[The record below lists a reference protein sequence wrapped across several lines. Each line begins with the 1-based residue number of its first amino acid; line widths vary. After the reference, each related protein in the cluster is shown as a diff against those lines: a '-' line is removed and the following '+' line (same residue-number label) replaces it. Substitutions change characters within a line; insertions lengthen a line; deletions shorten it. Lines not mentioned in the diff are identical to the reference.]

1 MGRGTRGR
9 VVATGVIVLLVVS
22 GMTATVAAAPTL
34 DVTVDGSGVGDG
46 ESITVT
52 DDPQFRIEASGE
64 SSVESIEVMVGGETR
79 HSFQPGS
86 ESFSELVELDI
97 DDGEH
102 EVRIVA
108 EGSGTTEWTA
118 TIRKDSDGPRV
129 SYTSP
134 FSGPGQ
140 PTGTVVI
147 EHSDATLAADLSD
160 RSGVQLVRIE
170 RNYEWTFGGQSQR
183 DRETYRISD
192 PGENFSRPM
201 LFGLGENS
209 LRVEAR
215 DVHGQRTTH
224 EITVRVEDAERPSID
239 LDRFE
244 RSGNTLEIAGVA
256 EDNVKVRSL
265 DVRVGRNRKSVL
277 TETSKEPTRERLSA
291 EFESTVQLTGDVQ
304 EVTLIATDVAGNTRE
319 WTVPIDYRGHIV
331 PTIDIDDEATRI
343 EGDSV
348 AVTGTVTDGQFG
360 RVVVETVDADGN
372 VVSTATAYD
381 GDTTDQVDVR
391 ARLGRADGETTVV
404 VRAVD
409 VDGEEHEETL
419 TLDAGGSETATSAET
434 VTPAATDAPSTPAA
448 TDAPSTP
455 ATTAAPA
462 VDDAPQLALG
472 GTTSRMPVPLPLP
485 FPLSIPL
492 PIPFAG
498 TVVAVVVVGLA
509 MAVSAVGE
517 AGVEPGAGPA
527 ATDEPAAGTGE
538 SADRRDAASTA
549 GGGTEPRDR
558 ERPGGATSTPR
569 SDARGGETAPPPGHN
584 GASPETGRPAGEPAN
599 DPSAT
604 GETGGSGGAAPEPEP
619 EPEPAVD
626 VTDHLGVGSM
636 ADVGA
641 DEVASLAT
649 ELDADET
656 ETVATAARVLA
667 ALAEERPGLVAGTEA
682 ESRLRDLRL
691 DPDPAV
697 SEAASTAVRRLT
709 DE

>member
-1 MGRGTRGR
+1 M
-9 VVATGVIVLLVVS
+9 LLVVS

-34 DVTVDGSGVGDG
+34 DVTVDGSGVSDG
-46 ESITVT
+46 ERITVT
-52 DDPQFRIEASGE
+52 EDPQFRIEASGE
-64 SSVESIEVMVGGETR
+64 SAIESVEVLVGGETR
-79 HSFQPGS
+79 HSFQPDS

-97 DDGEH
+97 DDGER

-118 TIRKDSDGPRV
+118 TIWKDSDGPRV

-134 FSGPGQ
+134 FSGQGQ
-140 PTGTVVI
+140 PSGPVVI
-147 EHSDATLAADLSD
+147 DHAETTLAADLSD
-160 RSGVQLVRIE
+160 QSGVGQVRIE
-170 RNYEWTFGGQSQR
+170 RNYEWRFGGQTQR
-183 DRETYRISD
+183 DRQTYRISE

-215 DVHGQRTTH
+215 DVNGQRTTH
-224 EITVRVEDAERPSID
+224 EITVRVEDDERPSIE

-265 DVRVGRNRKSVL
+265 DVRVARDRKSVL
-277 TETSKEPTRERLSA
+277 TETSKGPTRERLSA
-291 EFESTVQLTGDVQ
+291 EFEDTVQLVGDVQ
-304 EVTLIATDVAGNTRE
+304 EITLIATDVAGNTRE
-319 WTVPIDYRGHIV
+319 WTVPLDYRGHIV

-348 AVTGTVTDGQFG
+348 AVSGAVRDGQFG

-381 GDTTDQVDVR
+381 GDTTDRVDVR

-409 VDGEEHEETL
+409 VDGKEHQETL
-419 TLDAGGSETATSAET
+419 TLDAGGSETATSAT
-434 VTPAATDAPSTPAA
+434 TATPAATEAPSTPVA
-448 TDAPSTP
+448 TDVPSTP
-455 ATTAAPA
+455 ATTAAPP
-462 VDDAPQLALG
+462 VDNVPGLALG
-472 GTTSRMPVPLPLP
+472 ATTSRVPVPLPLP

-498 TVVAVVVVGLA
+498 TVAAVVVVGLA

-517 AGVEPGAGPA
+517 AGADPGGEPA
-527 ATDEPAAGTGE
+527 ASDEPAAGTGG
-538 SADRRDAASTA
+538 SAPPAANRRDAGSTA

-569 SDARGGETAPPPGHN
+569 SGAAGGETGPPTGEN
-584 GASPETGRPAGEPAN
+584 GAGPETGRTGGGSAN
-599 DPSAT
+599 DPPAPN
-604 GETGGSGGAAPEPEP
+604 EAGGSGASEPDPEPEP
-619 EPEPAVD
+619 EPEPEPTVD
-626 VTDHLGVGSM
+626 VTAHLGVGSM

-682 ESRLRDLRL
+682 EFRLRDLRL